1 MHVFC
6 DASKDAIGAVAY
18 LQLFG
23 PVSSKPTLSFLLGKG
38 KLAPN
43 GGNTIPR
50 MDRTAV
56 LGIEVADIIKEQL
69 GIPSVCFR
77 YYTDSQIVLGYLT
90 NTTRR
95 FYVYVSNRVK
105 RVHSSS
111 SPTQWTHVPTE
122 QNPAGLATRSVC
134 ATQLSSSMWLTG
146 PPFRT
151 LTKTFAE
158 PLSCFPLVEPNN
170 DCEIGPEVTCSKV
183 QVNDVKLVNPK
194 IGSERFLRFSIWE
207 SLVRGDIGD
216 IDSSDANERTELFVI
231 QTTQGE
237 AYGDAIRCIKDGRPL
252 PKGHSLMPLSP
263 FIDQH
268 GILRV
273 GGRLDKN
280 GHRDDHLHPVI
291 MSKNHFVTRLRV
303 RKFHHQV
310 LHQGRLLTEGALRSG
325 GFWVVGAK
333 NLTRSEIKS
342 CVTCRKLRGSFGWQK
357 MADLPEDRIPFSYVG
372 VDTFGPWTIT
382 QRRTRGRGTV
392 NQKRWALMFTC
403 LVSRAVH
410 LEAIEEL
417 STASL
422 INALRRFIAI
432 RDPVIQFR
440 SDRGTNFIGAVHEL
454 NIPSNLVE
462 NPASKRY
469 LEENKINWV
478 FNPPHASHFGGAW
491 ERMIGA
497 SRKLLDSLLL
507 SRKGPLTHEVLT
519 TFLMEVSAILNV
531 RPLVAVSAD
540 PDTP

>member
-50 MDRTAV
+50 MELCAAV

-69 GIPSVCFR
+69 GIPSGCFR

-158 PLSCFPLVEPNN
+158 PLSCFPLV
-170 DCEIGPEVTCSKV
+170 DCEIRPEFTCSKV
-183 QVNDVKLVNPK
+183 QVNDVKFVNPK
-194 IGSERFLRFSIWE
+194 MGSERFLRFSTWE

-216 IDSSDANERTELFVI
+216 IDSSDAYGRTELFVI

-252 PKGHSLMPLSP
+252 TKGHSLMPLSP
-263 FIDQH
+263 FFDQH

-280 GHRDDHLHPVI
+280 GQGDDHLHPVI
-291 MSKNHFVTRLRV
+291 MPKNHFVTRLLV
-303 RKFHHQV
+303 RKFHQV
-310 LHQGRLLTEGALRSG
+310 LHQGRLLTEGALRSD

-333 NLTRSEIKS
+333 NLIRSEIKS
-342 CVTCRKLRGSFGWQK
+342 CVTCRKLRGSFGWQIY
-357 MADLPEDRIPFSYVG
+357 LRIGYSPFHP
-372 VDTFGPWTIT
+372 F
-382 QRRTRGRGTV
+382 
-392 NQKRWALMFTC
+392 
-403 LVSRAVH
+403 
-410 LEAIEEL
+410 
-417 STASL
+417 
-422 INALRRFIAI
+422 
-432 RDPVIQFR
+432 
-440 SDRGTNFIGAVHEL
+440 
-454 NIPSNLVE
+454 
-462 NPASKRY
+462 
-469 LEENKINWV
+469 
-478 FNPPHASHFGGAW
+478 
-491 ERMIGA
+491 
-497 SRKLLDSLLL
+497 
-507 SRKGPLTHEVLT
+507 LT
-519 TFLMEVSAILNV
+519 
-531 RPLVAVSAD
+531 
-540 PDTP
+540 